1 MYRIIN
7 LEQNTP
13 EWLKFR
19 QEKIGASDA
28 PIILGVSPW
37 KTAYKLWEEKTYGFN
52 SFETESMKR
61 GKDLEESARTCF
73 EKYTNSLVKPQVVE
87 SLEHPWM
94 IASLDGI
101 DIDGEFIV
109 EIKCPNAKD
118 HQLAKSGKIPDKYI
132 PQLQHQLAVVGLKSG
147 HYFSFDGQDGHI
159 VPFERDEAM
168 IAEILRKESEFYH
181 DFLMKQVPPPRSED
195 SIIKIVDEEFDK
207 YVENYI
213 YLDDKI
219 KELQMLRE
227 EVKEELIKKANNRDV
242 KNDYISVKKVN
253 RMGIVDYSR
262 LCLEKNIDPE
272 PYRKA
277 GTSYWKIDT
286 V

>member
-1 MYRIIN
+1 MYKVIN

-37 KTAYKLWEEKTYGFN
+37 KTAYKLWEEKIHGFN
-52 SFETESMKR
+52 SFETESMRR
-61 GKDLEESARTCF
+61 GKDLEESARSCF
-73 EKYTNSLVKPQVVE
+73 EKYTNSLVKPQVVQSIE
-87 SLEHPWM
+87 NPWM

-118 HQLAKSGKIPDKYI
+118 HQLAKDGKIPEKYI

-147 HYFSFDGQDGHI
+147 HYFSFDGQEGHI
-159 VPFERDEAM
+159 VPFERDEAL
-168 IAEILRKESEFYH
+168 IAEILRKESQFYH

-195 SIIKIVDEEFDK
+195 STIKIVDEEFDK
-207 YVENYI
+207 YVEDYI

-227 EVKEELIKKANNRDV
+227 EVKEELVKKANNRDV
-242 KNDYISVKKVN
+242 KNEYLIVKKVN
-253 RMGIVDYSR
+253 RMGVVDYSR

-272 PYRKA
+272 PYRKSS
-277 GTSYWKIDT
+277 TSYWKIDT
-286 V
+286 I